1 VDLTTRV
8 VGLQYL
14 LHSQRAN
21 NIIGAGRR
29 GRQEADMCVR
39 RGPDTEWILT
49 CPSGDALA
57 SVGEEVRVGEPVQLV
72 HAMSNQALAADPSLT
87 LDTDLGRELD
97 VHLQTYRP
105 TAHASMTHT
114 GELPL
119 ARAMPQNCWVF
130 AASADPETSVD
141 TRGFRPLTPETLLER
156 ARAMI
161 GRASGIHGLRSLAL
175 SLSALDQRG
184 TGLLPSSAVRLALF
198 EHGATQSEEEFALM
212 LAPLEEAAGG
222 VGSGSAS
229 GAFGGRTSAAS
240 AFSST
245 GGGGSGGGVGGFI
258 SIRKLLPALRG
269 DTYGSGRRD
278 ATSAAYSH
286 IARQKAAGRLPVH
299 SYASGVPTPGLAGV
313 TPSTGTISARGGAA
327 TLGGGAG
334 ASASSSSPSSTLT
347 IADVKGAFDAK
358 FDCRVTASPPEL
370 TAVEAAA
377 EFARQWPRHLRPGD
391 AVSAEDWH
399 AYYADVSAL
408 LPDDFEFVAMVANL
422 WHVPGRG
429 SWKAKASKRL
439 LVTFHKGTSTEVV
452 VPEAEDI
459 ADDDF
464 EGLASALKAL
474 GFGGIARVKVLETLA
489 VE

>member
-1 VDLTTRV
+1 
-8 VGLQYL
+8 
-14 LHSQRAN
+14 
-21 NIIGAGRR
+21 
-29 GRQEADMCVR
+29 
-39 RGPDTEWILT
+39 
-49 CPSGDALA
+49 
-57 SVGEEVRVGEPVQLV
+57 VGEPVQLV

-87 LDTDLGRELD
+87 LDTDLGAELD
-97 VHLQTYRP
+97 VHLQTYRA

-119 ARAMPQNCWVF
+119 ARAMPQNCWAF
-130 AASADPETSVD
+130 AASADPETGVD

-198 EHGATQSEEEFALM
+198 EHGATQSDEEFALM
-212 LAPLEEAAGG
+212 LGPLEEAAGG
-222 VGSGSAS
+222 VSGSGSSS
-229 GAFGGRTSAAS
+229 GGFGGRASATG

-245 GGGGSGGGVGGFI
+245 SGRGVGGFI
-258 SIRKLLPALRG
+258 SIRRLLPALRG

-286 IARQKAAGRLPVH
+286 IVRQKAAGRLPVH
-299 SYASGVPTPGLAGV
+299 SYASGVPAPGLAGL
-313 TPSTGTISARGGAA
+313 TPATGTISARGGAA
-327 TLGGGAG
+327 ILGGGGAG
-334 ASASSSSPSSTLT
+334 AFAASGSSSTLT

-377 EFARQWPRHLRPGD
+377 EFARQWPQHPRPGD
-391 AVSAEDWH
+391 TVSAEDWH

-429 SWKAKASKRL
+429 SWKAKASKRM